1 MAKREDDNKTN
12 FINGSKKIFL
22 IQKISSSSEN
32 KDLKIYLNQIKHIN
46 DDRINNKKVKNPN
59 KIKGQKYKI
68 IIKLILLINLF
79 IRTFPT
85 HKIHFINFYFS
96 NITLR
101 VKGPG
106 LKKIFCSNIQL
117 FSTDYYPQSIYIGNN
132 KNDSVNFEYDFIS
145 TENVVKLVWNNKINN
160 CIYMF
165 TDCTD
170 ILQVDLSEFD
180 SSEVTQINNMFRG
193 CTSLI
198 SVNFDNFDTS
208 QVSYMGAF
216 FYQCSSLTS
225 VNLSNFNIS
234 KVKTLRFSFYG
245 CTSLNSLDLSSFYT
259 SEVTHINSMFEGCI
273 NLEYINMKNFN
284 EGKVLNGF
292 NDSIFKN
299 VKDNIVVCINETIN
313 QNIIIPQLKSIKC
326 YNIDCSD
333 NWKSKQKK
341 IISSVNGC
349 ECELNGCLS
358 CDNLNLGENKR
369 ICKVCNDNFYPIE
382 NTSVIYVLYYECYKE
397 PKGYYLDTDDLVY
410 KKCFGTCETCK
421 IKGDNDTH
429 NCLTCNDSFPFGI
442 KFNNYI
448 NCYKN
453 CSYNYYFDNEHI
465 YYCTS
470 NSSCPNEYSKLL
482 LDKKKCVKDI
492 KDVVEN
498 LKNNENED
506 NEEEEIK
513 YYNNIL
519 EIVEDIFTSN
529 VFDTSDLDNGVDEV
543 VGTNFNDSTE
553 SKK

>member
-46 DDRINNKKVKNPN
+46 DDRINNKIVKNPN

-106 LKKIFCSNIQL
+106 LKKIFCSDTQR
-117 FSTDYYPQSIYIGNN
+117 FSTDYYPHSIYIGNN
-132 KNDSVNFEYDFIS
+132 KMDPVNFEYDFIS

-170 ILQVDLSEFD
+170 ILEVDLSEFD

-292 NDSIFKN
+292 NDSIFK
-299 VKDNIVVCINETIN
+299 KY
-313 QNIIIPQLKSIKC
+313 S
-326 YNIDCSD
+326 
-333 NWKSKQKK
+333 
-341 IISSVNGC
+341 GM
-349 ECELNGCLS
+349 
-358 CDNLNLGENKR
+358 
-369 ICKVCNDNFYPIE
+369 
-382 NTSVIYVLYYECYKE
+382 YK
-397 PKGYYLDTDDLVY
+397 
-410 KKCFGTCETCK
+410 
-421 IKGDNDTH
+421 
-429 NCLTCNDSFPFGI
+429 
-442 KFNNYI
+442 
-448 NCYKN
+448 
-453 CSYNYYFDNEHI
+453 
-465 YYCTS
+465 
-470 NSSCPNEYSKLL
+470 
-482 LDKKKCVKDI
+482 
-492 KDVVEN
+492 
-498 LKNNENED
+498 
-506 NEEEEIK
+506 
-513 YYNNIL
+513 
-519 EIVEDIFTSN
+519 
-529 VFDTSDLDNGVDEV
+529 
-543 VGTNFNDSTE
+543 
-553 SKK
+553 